1 MWSRSRERRK
11 GMEGKEEKVIESKN
25 QCETYLKSIEL
36 FRQTDADKM
45 SVSKDQAMDLAKILD
60 DYRNLLNMMLDSASI
75 YI

>member
-1 MWSRSRERRK
+1 M
-11 GMEGKEEKVIESKN
+11 MEVKVKKVIEQKN

-45 SVSKDQAMDLAKILD
+45 SVSKDQAMDLAKILG